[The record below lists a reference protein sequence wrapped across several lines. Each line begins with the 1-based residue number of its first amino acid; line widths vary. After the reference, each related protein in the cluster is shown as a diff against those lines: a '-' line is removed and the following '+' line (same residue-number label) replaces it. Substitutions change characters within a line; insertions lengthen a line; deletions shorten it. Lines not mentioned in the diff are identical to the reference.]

1 MHIAAEYKS
10 LVKHPEPTLLKDAI
24 EFGSQLFGE
33 VRVTAWE
40 AAAAVR
46 LNDCKAVHDIALLV
60 LPWDVVDP
68 HLDPYEEPGPP
79 PKEPRGVHQDGISS
93 PPVAGLS
100 LSIASPPSWISST
113 SQVS

>member
-1 MHIAAEYKS
+1 MAAEYNS
-10 LVKHPEPTLLKDAI
+10 FVKHPDPTLLKEAI
-24 EFGSQLFGE
+24 KSGSQLLGE
-33 VRVTAWE
+33 VRVAACD

-46 LNDCKAVHDIALLV
+46 RSDCKAVHDMALLV

-68 HLDPYEEPGPP
+68 HLDPYEELGTP

-93 PPVAGLS
+93 PPAAGLS